1 MKKIVFVLGLIL
13 TITAAFASYAY
24 ATGSTMVYCN
34 DEPVVFE
41 EGPYL
46 IDGFTFV
53 PVRALSDSLGFG
65 YSWDDANKTVILTSE
80 GTSAWIQANNFTI
93 TVNKNGVMYAERI
106 DVAPRIINSRIFIP
120 LRAIAELFDATVTWD
135 SATSSVRLVKT
146 DAEVL
151 APEAEHGSSGKFYIS
166 DFTPPVSV
174 TLGAS
179 YILSGTV
186 TSELAIDRLNVKIID
201 SSSQCVEIN
210 ETAFDINSTSYSLAD
225 IDARITFG
233 KLTRG
238 AKSFVITCVDKAENR
253 HSFSYD
259 FVVVEP
265 QGAEV
270 NGNVH
275 MLWPV
280 PSSSLITTIF
290 WCDNALCH
298 SNAGR
303 ENGHAAIDISADQG
317 APVIASVSGVVKLCG
332 EGNFD
337 NGKAGYGNFVLL
349 DHSGGL
355 ETQYSHLHEI
365 FVTEGQYVNA
375 GDIIGAVGS
384 TGNSTGNHLDFYI
397 SQDGVRCDPLYY
409 LDIPSEAR
417 CWEECDVPFF
427 EAALAS
433 RGITK

>member
-1 MKKIVFVLGLIL
+1 MEDCLMKKIVFVLGLIL
-13 TITAAFASYAY
+13 TITAALASYAY
-24 ATGSTMVYCN
+24 ADNAASVYCN

-53 PVRALSDSLGFG
+53 PVRALSDSLGFE
-65 YSWDDANKTVILTSE
+65 YSWDDANKTVILTSSS
-80 GTSAWIQANNFTI
+80 TSAWVQANNFTI

-135 SATSSVRLVKT
+135 SATSSVRIVKT
-146 DAEVL
+146 TATV
-151 APEAEHGSSGKFYIS
+151 PQQSGGFYIS
-166 DFTPPVSV
+166 DFIPPVSV

-201 SSSQCVEIN
+201 SNSECVEIN
-210 ETAFDINSTSYSLAD
+210 ETAYDINSTSYSLAD

-238 AKSFVITCVDKAENR
+238 AKSFVITCVDKQENR

-259 FVVVEP
+259 FVVIEP

-270 NGNVH
+270 DGDVH

-290 WCDNALCH
+290 WCDNAQCH

-317 APVIASVSGVVKLCG
+317 APVIASVSGVVKMCG

-397 SQDGVRCDPLYY
+397 SQDGVRCDPLCY
-409 LDIPSEAR
+409 LDIPADAR

-427 EAALAS
+427 EAALAL

>member
-1 MKKIVFVLGLIL
+1 MKKMVFVFGLIL
-13 TITAAFASYAY
+13 TITVAFATYAY
-24 ATGSTMVYCN
+24 ANDATSVYCN
-34 DEPVVFE
+34 DELVVFE

-53 PVRALSDSLGFG
+53 SVRALSEALGFE
-65 YSWDDANKTVILTSE
+65 YSWDDANKTVILTSDT
-80 GTSAWIQANNFTI
+80 TSAWVQSGNLTI
-93 TVNKNGVMYAERI
+93 TVNKNGVLYAERI
-106 DVAPRIINSRIFIP
+106 DVAPRIIDSRIFIP
-120 LRAIAELFDATVTWD
+120 LRAIAELFDTTVTWD
-135 SATSSVRLVKT
+135 SATSSVHLVKVPAT
-146 DAEVL
+146 VL
-151 APEAEHGSSGKFYIS
+151 QQSGEFHIS

-179 YILSGTV
+179 YVLGGTLS
-186 TSELAIDRLNVKIID
+186 SELAIDRLNIKVIDII
-201 SSSQCVEIN
+201 SECVEIN
-210 ETAFDINSTSYSLAD
+210 ETAYDINSTTYSLAD

-238 AKSFVITCVDKAENR
+238 AKSLVITCVDKAENR

-259 FVVVEP
+259 FVVIEP
-265 QGAEV
+265 QGAKV
-270 NGNVH
+270 DGDVH

-317 APVIASVSGVVKLCG
+317 APVIASVSGVVKMCG
-332 EGNFD
+332 EGNAD
-337 NGKAGYGNFVLL
+337 NAKEGYGNFILL
-349 DHSGGL
+349 DHSDGL

-375 GDIIGAVGS
+375 GDIIGSVGS

-397 SQDGVRCDPLYY
+397 SQDGVRCDPLCY
-409 LDIPSEAR
+409 LDIPSDAR

-427 EAALAS
+427 EAALLT
-433 RGITK
+433 RGITQ